1 MQKLLLSLL
10 NGSDEPRVERRR
22 TRLERRHVGER
33 RGNQLVENLRRSATI
48 GESVILSENE
58 VKQVLRLIEAANADP
73 FSSGESVLDD
83 GDLKTLG
90 VEVGEVGNQYGLKD
104 HGDVPR
110 GHQEANDDGELSNR
124 QPLFGPESALVA
136 PDCTPGGRDDIPD
149 SVLRSM
155 KVLSGD
161 EEVAEYEKSTEVHQ
175 RREEEPQRHQEPRHQ
190 EPRHQEPRL
199 RAPSTTESASPI
211 DILRTT
217 RSLRETSK
225 KQNSRRVIKKVLTEE
240 QKAAIAK
247 LGGPSD

>member
-1 MQKLLLSLL
+1 
-10 NGSDEPRVERRR
+10 
-22 TRLERRHVGER
+22 
-33 RGNQLVENLRRSATI
+33 
-48 GESVILSENE
+48 VILSENE
-58 VKQVLRLIEAANADP
+58 VRQVLKLIEAANADP

-110 GHQEANDDGELSNR
+110 DHQEANDDGELSNK

-175 RREEEPQRHQEPRHQ
+175 RREEEPRHQEPRHQ
-190 EPRHQEPRL
+190 EPRHQEPRQQL